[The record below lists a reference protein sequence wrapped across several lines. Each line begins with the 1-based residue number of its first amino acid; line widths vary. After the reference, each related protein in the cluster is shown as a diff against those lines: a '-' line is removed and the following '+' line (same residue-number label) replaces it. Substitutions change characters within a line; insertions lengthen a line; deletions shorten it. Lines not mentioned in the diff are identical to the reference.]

1 MLWKNVCAS
10 GYIFFCFFVSRVL
23 TLPWINIDSPHTISN
38 MVLYENKIKQYN
50 LLSVASVAQEQAD
63 PGEDGHINVCVDV
76 CTSITQKVMVV
87 GMKKLAC
94 AYERYT
100 VHT

>member
-1 MLWKNVCAS
+1 
-10 GYIFFCFFVSRVL
+10 
-23 TLPWINIDSPHTISN
+23 

-50 LLSVASVAQEQAD
+50 LLSVASVAQEQED
-63 PGEDGHINVCVDV
+63 PGEDGHINVCVYV
-76 CTSITQKVMVV
+76 GTSITQKVMVV

-94 AYERYT
+94 ACESYT